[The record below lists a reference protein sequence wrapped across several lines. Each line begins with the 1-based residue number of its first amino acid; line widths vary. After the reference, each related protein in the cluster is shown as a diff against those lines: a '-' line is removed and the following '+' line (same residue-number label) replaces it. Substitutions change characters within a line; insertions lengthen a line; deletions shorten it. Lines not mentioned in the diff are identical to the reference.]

1 MKKYVLFPILAIIS
15 FAATA
20 QTSIMSTNAVAHQ
33 VLLGNYTPGNY
44 QASTVINKPNDLSQ
58 GIHDRV
64 SPDSLKA
71 LLEQLSTFETRH
83 TSSDT
88 TSATR
93 GIGAAR
99 RWVYSRFEQYSAENE
114 NRLIPSYLQFD
125 LDICGVTQHRN
136 IFAVL
141 PGADNSDKSVVII
154 EGHIDSRCEG
164 GCDTACVAEGME
176 DNASGTALV
185 MELARVM
192 SRYTYNHNIVF
203 LITIGE
209 EQGLHGARAFA
220 NYCKDNNIPVKA
232 VLNND
237 VVGGI
242 ICGQTA
248 SPPGCMG
255 AGTIDS
261 TNLRLFSAGVFYSDD
276 KQLARYTK
284 LEYKE
289 QLQSIVDVPM
299 TINILTPQDRSGR
312 GGDHIPFSDNN
323 FTAIRFCAANEH
335 GDAGVSSPTYTDRQH
350 TSSDVLGV
358 DTDND
363 NIIDSFFVNFNY
375 LARMAVINGNTS
387 SMIGISPK
395 TPDFDIVALQGATGA
410 SVYIKSQTQYPS
422 YRVALRSSSNDW
434 DTIMTIQGTTDYF
447 NFPSASTTY
456 FVSVASVDADGVESL
471 FSEEKNVKVGID
483 DVTKEQ
489 SQPLELLQNRPNPF
503 DGETVIAVLADEN
516 FSSDNAYISITD
528 MNGKEIKRLKID
540 IEKGVNE
547 VTYRHGY
554 NMLGTFIYTL
564 VVDGKKVQSRQMIF
578 AN

>member
-64 SPDSLKA
+64 SPDSLKT

-99 RWVYSRFEQYSAENE
+99 RWVYSKFEQYSAENE

-141 PGADNSDKSVVII
+141 PGADNSDKSVIII

-289 QLQSIVDVPM
+289 QLQPIVDVPM

-387 SMIGISPK
+387 SIIGISPK

-422 YRVALRSSSNDW
+422 YRIALRSSSNDW
-434 DTIMTIQGTTDYF
+434 DTVMTIQGTTDYF

-483 DVTKEQ
+483 EVEKEQ

-503 DGETVIAVLADEN
+503 DGETVIAVLANDK
-516 FSSDNAYISITD
+516 FSSDNAYISITN
-528 MNGKEIKRLKID
+528 MNGKEIQRLKID
-540 IEKGVNE
+540 IEEGVNE

-554 NMLGTFIYTL
+554 NMQGTFIYTL
-564 VVDGKKVQSRQMIF
+564 VIDGKKVQSRQMIF